1 MIKHLVALILLFS
14 YQKSFAVAE
23 VLVKAGTIAIA
34 GYSAIE
40 PDLSVIYGGMAG
52 NACATGAQDGVRPCN
67 TCIDTVS
74 PVNACNQNSVY
85 PSLKLSV
92 SFKPTKAIST
102 ASVAKLYLESATSGS
117 FTNVATIGAATY
129 TTSSTI
135 TLETTWSEVCL
146 SAGLNSSC
154 VTSPATTAVLA
165 SRRLRFG
172 IDSDATGEIEEAEA
186 KTVTIKFHFL
196 PAGAASVE
204 QAKCNT
210 GSGVGM
216 CNITFTPGDEKI
228 YIDTAIYSGADSG
241 STTPGGSVDWESI
254 AVFPIQAT
262 TGGEAAVYSS
272 FANGNATPI
281 LKDFVATGTDAGTIP
296 DSKLE
301 GGISNYRLYCMVYAT
316 KNKTQNIYKFVTTG
330 VDTTKSCVTPSEVVG
345 ILDDKHCFIS
355 TAAFGSESAPEV
367 EIFRKFRNQILLK
380 NFFGRSFVKFYYKVS
395 PPLAEIISENEYLK
409 ARARVALYPF
419 LVFAMLTLK
428 IGFIA
433 ALFLMLLVLF
443 GAIKISR
450 HFNAKNAL
458 VLLLIV
464 LISPSLRADIKPV
477 EQTIEH
483 PQAKAG
489 LVRIQQDGTYI
500 YETPRALK
508 SEASHI
514 RLGQANQP
522 DISISI
528 EQTDAAGNP
537 TDVFKDYNFKD
548 FYDEDS
554 GLIIGYDYEWFPWMD
569 QGKLGLQA
577 GLSAMFVSGRGRLKA
592 TPNPPSTESFTFVTL
607 PLTLGAVYRFEYKDK
622 QMFAPY
628 VSGGGT
634 CVVLA
639 EKREDKTLPNA
650 AVGFGFY
657 GSGGVLLNLG
667 ALDRNTSYQ
676 LDSEYGIGNMWVSVE
691 FKVVEVN
698 SESFSFSNKYLN
710 AGLSF
715 DF

>member
-1 MIKHLVALILLFS
+1 MLILFLS
-14 YQKSFAVAE
+14 YQTTFAAAE
-23 VLVKAGTIAIA
+23 VLVKAGTISIS

-40 PDLSVIYGGMAG
+40 PDLSIIYGGIAG
-52 NACATGAQDGVRPCN
+52 NACASGTEDGINTCN
-67 TCIDTVS
+67 SCIDTAS
-74 PVNACNQNSVY
+74 PANACNQRSVY

-92 SFKPTKAIST
+92 SFKPTKAITT
-102 ASVAKLYLESATSGS
+102 AAVAKLYLEGTTSGA
-117 FTNVATIGAATY
+117 FNPVATIASATY
-129 TTSSTI
+129 TTNSTI

-154 VTSPATTAVLA
+154 INSPSTTAVLA
-165 SRRLRFG
+165 SKRLRFG
-172 IDSDATGEIEEAEA
+172 IDSDSSGEIEEAEA

-196 PAGAASVE
+196 PAGASGVE
-204 QAKCNT
+204 QAMCADDT
-210 GSGVGM
+210 SGIGM
-216 CNITFTPGDEKI
+216 CNITFKPGDEKI
-228 YIDTAIYSGADSG
+228 YIDTAIYSGPDSG
-241 STTPGGSVDWESI
+241 SSTAGGTVDWESI
-254 AVFPIQAT
+254 AVFPVPTT
-262 TGGEAAVYSS
+262 TGGAAAVYSS
-272 FANGNATPI
+272 FANGKATPI
-281 LKDFVATGTDAGTIP
+281 LKDFVATGTDKGSIP

-301 GGISNYRLYCMVYAT
+301 GGINNYQLYCMVYAT

-355 TAAFGSESAPEV
+355 TAAFGSESALEV

-380 NFFGRSFVKFYYKVS
+380 SFFGRSFVKFYYKVS
-395 PPLAEIISENEYLK
+395 PPIAEIISKNEYLK
-409 ARARVALYPF
+409 ASTRVALYPF

-428 IGFIA
+428 IGFVA
-433 ALFLMLLVLF
+433 ALFLMLFVLF
-443 GAIKISR
+443 ATIKISR
-450 HFNAKNAL
+450 HLNAKNAL
-458 VLLLIV
+458 VLLIV
-464 LISPSLRADIKPV
+464 LISPSLRADIKPI

-483 PQAKAG
+483 PQAKSG

-528 EQTDAAGNP
+528 EQTDATGAP
-537 TDVFKDYNFKD
+537 TGVFNDYNFKD

-554 GLIIGYDYEWFPWMD
+554 GLIIGYDYEWFPWID
-569 QGKLGLQA
+569 QGKLGIQA
-577 GLSAMFVSGRGRLKA
+577 GVSAMFVSGRGRLVA
-592 TPNPPSTESFTFVTL
+592 TPNPPSVESFTFVTL

-622 QMFAPY
+622 QLFAPY

-634 CVVLA
+634 YVVLA
-639 EKREDKTLPNA
+639 EKREDKALPDVA
-650 AVGFGFY
+650 GGFGFY
-657 GSGGVLLNLG
+657 GSGGVLFNLG